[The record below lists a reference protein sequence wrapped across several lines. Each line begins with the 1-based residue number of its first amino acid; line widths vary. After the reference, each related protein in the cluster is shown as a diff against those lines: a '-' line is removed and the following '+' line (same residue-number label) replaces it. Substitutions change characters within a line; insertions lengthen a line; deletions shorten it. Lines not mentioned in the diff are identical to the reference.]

1 VDRLFALATA
11 LLLSLATSLAAVSQL
26 VSHFWYGE
34 DLFLFAVPIMAFALA
49 AIAVF
54 AVAEARARTSAA
66 FLPVAIGLAIAAVA
80 LVALP
85 VVVEQIAAQ
94 SKNPAVVL
102 RPRSG
107 RIKLA
112 LLIPMLLAI
121 VTQWRLVRRG
131 WLRAHAQ
138 ADAVATTWPW
148 LTTILACGVVLNP
161 LGLAI
166 LTSAIERS
174 STDWL
179 SGLWLA
185 VSLAGAGLLL
195 LIGLIEWRIRRR
207 KLRVAADAA
216 PG

>member
-1 VDRLFALATA
+1 LTVDRLFVLATA
-11 LLLSLATSLAAVSQL
+11 LLLSLAASLAAVSQL
-26 VSHFWYGE
+26 VGHFWYGE
-34 DLFLFAVPIMAFALA
+34 DLFLFVVPIVAFALV

-54 AVAEARARTSAA
+54 AVVEARARTSAA
-66 FLPVAIGLAIAAVA
+66 LLPAAIGLAIAAVA

-85 VVVEQIAAQ
+85 VVIEHIAAQ
-94 SKNPAVVL
+94 LKNPAIVL

-148 LTTILACGVVLNP
+148 ITTILACGASQSARARDP
-161 LGLAI
+161 ELG
-166 LTSAIERS
+166 
-174 STDWL
+174 D
-179 SGLWLA
+179 
-185 VSLAGAGLLL
+185 
-195 LIGLIEWRIRRR
+195 
-207 KLRVAADAA
+207 
-216 PG
+216 